1 MKDLKESHANPRKKI
16 ALIPPQLLFL
26 WDSSAEPWGFKD
38 INSRYIYG
46 NLAYY
51 DLLNINPDTFS
62 IIGLLDNELPSPIA
76 DFASHFQQHDRQTI
90 EKKDRLCSIEIH
102 PYGKDQIMLPYYFD
116 KYPLYDKKNTE
127 CVGTIFHARP
137 VENSSLPGKLI
148 FNAEPGY
155 FLFYSPDPIFTT
167 GELDIIFCLLQRM
180 SSKLIARFLSL
191 TPKTI
196 ENKIQIIYEKAG
208 VHSSYEFINYCQKNN
223 LDRYLPQ
230 KILKQESTV
239 LDMLSSVCLPCR
251 V

>member
-1 MKDLKESHANPRKKI
+1 MKHLTESDVVSKEGI

-26 WDSSAEPWGFKD
+26 WNSSSEPWGVKD
-38 INSRYIYG
+38 INSRYLYG
-46 NLAYY
+46 NQAYY

-62 IIGLLDNELPSPIA
+62 IIGFLDNELPSPVA
-76 DFASHFQQHDRQTI
+76 NFASHFQQHDRQTI
-90 EKKDRLCSIEIH
+90 EKNDRLCSIEIH

-116 KYPLYDKKNTE
+116 KYPLYDIKNTE
-127 CVGTIFHARP
+127 CLGTIFHARP
-137 VENSSLPGKLI
+137 VENLSLQGKIL
-148 FNAEPGY
+148 FNSEPGY
-155 FLFYSPDPIFTT
+155 FLFYSPDPTFTP

-208 VHSSYEFINYCQKNN
+208 VHSSYEFIDYCQKKN

-230 KILKQESTV
+230 KILKQESTL
-239 LDMLSSVCLPCR
+239 LDIFSFVHLS
-251 V
+251 

>member
-1 MKDLKESHANPRKKI
+1 MNNLKKYDVDPRKKI

-26 WDSSAEPWGFKD
+26 WDSSTEPWGVKD

-46 NLAYY
+46 NQAYY
-51 DLLNINPDTFS
+51 DLLNINPDDFS

-76 DFASHFQQHDRQTI
+76 NFSTHFQQHDRQTI

-102 PYGKDQIMLPYYFD
+102 PYGKDQMMLPYYFD
-116 KYPLYDKKNTE
+116 KYPLYDEKNPE
-127 CVGTIFHARP
+127 CIGIIFHARP
-137 VENSSLPGKLI
+137 VENLSLQGKIL
-148 FNAEPGY
+148 FNSEPGY
-155 FLFYSPDPIFTT
+155 FLFYSPDPVFTT

-191 TPKTI
+191 TPRTI

-208 VHSSYEFINYCQKNN
+208 VHSSYEFIKYCQKKS

-239 LDMLSSVCLPCR
+239 LDILSPGRLF
-251 V
+251 